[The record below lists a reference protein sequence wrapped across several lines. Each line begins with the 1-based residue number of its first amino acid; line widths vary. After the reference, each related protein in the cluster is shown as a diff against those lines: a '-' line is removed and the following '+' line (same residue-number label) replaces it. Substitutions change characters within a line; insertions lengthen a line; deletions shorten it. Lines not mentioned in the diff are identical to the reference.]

1 MGYLKTI
8 HFSAPVV
15 SGGEI
20 KKTMTIWVD
29 SGNASKVDMRGFF
42 GVYDVTATAN
52 GKTVE
57 TQIHLIKGAANTFK
71 IVVA

>member
-1 MGYLKTI
+1 
-8 HFSAPVV
+8 
-15 SGGEI
+15 
-20 KKTMTIWVD
+20 
-29 SGNASKVDMRGFF
+29 MRGFF